1 MVTFRGGWEGLQG
14 MLLEREMWVGSR
26 RGRSRLSFAVENEE
40 IGNG

>member
-1 MVTFRGGWEGLQG
+1 VGRPPRNV
-14 MLLEREMWVGSR
+14 LEREMWGGSR